1 VSPQETACRL
11 VFEDAVQEGHPT
23 FALDEVKIVWFAY
36 VLGNWKA
43 IVITTLPDECLY
55 EVTHNAAKGETYL
68 DKYLKTKNVVHRASA
83 GPAE

>member
-1 VSPQETACRL
+1 MSPQDIACRL
-11 VFEDAVQEGHPT
+11 VFEDVGPQSKHPT

-43 IVITTLPDECLY
+43 IVITTLPDQFLY

-68 DKYLKTKNVVHRASA
+68 DKYLKTKNVVNRAD
-83 GPAE
+83 